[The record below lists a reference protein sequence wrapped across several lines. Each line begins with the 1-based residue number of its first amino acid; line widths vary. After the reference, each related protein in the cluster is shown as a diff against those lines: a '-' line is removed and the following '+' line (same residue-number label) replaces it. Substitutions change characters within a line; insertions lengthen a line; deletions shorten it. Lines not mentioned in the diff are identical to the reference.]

1 MENPETVT
9 GQERLIEFWQEL
21 IWSYQNNTSDIN
33 D

>member
-9 GQERLIEFWQEL
+9 GQEHLIEFWQEL
-21 IWSYQNNTSDIN
+21 IWSYQNNTSNIN

>member
-9 GQERLIEFWQEL
+9 SQERLIEFWQEL
-21 IWSYQNNTSDIN
+21 IRSYQNNTSDIN